1 MNCTPGDTVAGVYFK
16 TSNMSKIEQIKI
28 PIGELKYTLV
38 RYHDSL
44 IKRSEKILWVEWDED
59 GKFSE
64 TYGEPAI
71 GLSLL
76 MSPFNDCFTWLTTP
90 VTEIVEQGEN
100 HLIFQTNNSKYE
112 LTWTNK

>member
-1 MNCTPGDTVAGVYFK
+1 
-16 TSNMSKIEQIKI
+16 MSKIEQIKI
-28 PIGELKYTLV
+28 PIGGLKYTLV
-38 RYHDSL
+38 RYNDNS
-44 IKRSEKILWVEWDED
+44 IKRSEKILWVEWDEN

-90 VTEIVEQGEN
+90 VTEIIEQSDN

-112 LTWTNK
+112 LTWTSK